1 MISIDWIL
9 NKAIST
15 LKTQFPDAISAG
27 FIVNQGREF
36 DASSN
41 SVTKNIVKSDVEI
54 IPEKITIEEIQASG
68 LLASDLKLHIIG
80 DKAYDRMLT
89 YDKSIEY
96 NGVVYRIKQIVETVV
111 GSKKALWTIICQK

>member
-41 SVTKNIVKSDVEI
+41 TVTKNIVKDDVEI

-68 LLASDLKLHIIG
+68 FLASDLKLHIIG
-80 DKAYDRMLT
+80 DKAYDVT

-96 NGVVYRIKQIVETVV
+96 NGVIYRIKQIVETVV